1 MIKTVE
7 FDKSNKF
14 RMIIIDYLQWYAI
27 ITIQ

>member
-1 MIKTVE
+1 MIKTIE
-7 FDKSNKF
+7 YDESKKF